1 MSSLDRAFIDD
12 LLSRIDIIEVIGNVI
27 QLKKHGSGY
36 KGLCPFHSENTP
48 SFNVSNTKQFYHCF
62 GCGASGDVIKFLRD
76 HDGLT
81 FIEAI
86 EKLAYMANVEMPKG
100 NDNKNDDS
108 KTLLDTNKL
117 VNEQYVK
124 NLENDINAKTY
135 LLKRNINEDM
145 AQNFNLGLSKDSWD
159 NITNLLVKKNKMKEG
174 VDLGLLVK
182 NKDKTYDR
190 FRNRI
195 MFPIRN
201 TSGNIIAFGGRAL
214 DKNDNA
220 KYINSPE
227 SKLFYKSN
235 EVYGLFESKQYI
247 NKVDQIIVVEGY
259 TDVIALHQNGIKNAV
274 AALGTAF
281 TKFHINKLLRYS
293 KNIVFC
299 FDGDIAGQKAA
310 WKALENCL
318 PEIRDGVNIGF
329 SFIADGKDPDDLC
342 NEDTEAFKAIIA
354 DSMALS
360 EFMFNSMRKNLD
372 LKKVEDKTTF
382 TKNIIPLIE
391 KIPNGLYKKLLKE
404 QLLSITKL
412 SEADLFLKEKSL
424 KGQNTIKYNIASNNP
439 GLTDSLILSIF
450 LEHPILL
457 EKFSNQM
464 IDIVKDPD
472 VKEML
477 ASIQDMKVNNT
488 FQLNKFLEID
498 GTKKDLFLKY
508 SSEKMMYADVDSA
521 KQTINSIISNIEE
534 KTHES
539 QYFSILRKFSDGA
552 DLTDDEKAVLKNFK
566 K

>member
-62 GCGASGDVIKFLRD
+62 GCGASGDVIKFLRE

-100 NDNKNDDS
+100 NTNKRDS
-108 KTLLDTNKL
+108 SKNLLDTNEL
-117 VNEQYVK
+117 VNEQFSK
-124 NLENDINAKTY
+124 NLSNDKNAKKY
-135 LLKRNINEDM
+135 LSKRNIN
-145 AQNFNLGLSKDSWD
+145 QNMIDNFSIGLSKDSWD
-159 NITNLLVKKNKMKEG
+159 SVTNLLGKTKKIKEG
-174 VDLGLLVK
+174 LELGLLVK
-182 NKDKTYDR
+182 NKDKIYDR

-214 DKNDNA
+214 SKDDNA

-227 SKLFYKSN
+227 SGLFYKSY
-235 EVYGLFESKQYI
+235 ELYGLFESKQYI

-310 WKALENCL
+310 WKALDNCL

-329 SFIADGKDPDDLC
+329 SFIANGKDPDELC
-342 NEDTEAFKAIIA
+342 NENMSMFKDTIA
-354 DSMALS
+354 NNIALS
-360 EFMFNSMRKNLD
+360 EFMFDTIRKSLD
-372 LKKVEDKTTF
+372 LNKVEDKTAF
-382 TKNIIPLIE
+382 VKNIVPLIE

-404 QLLSITKL
+404 KLLDFKIKL
-412 SEADLFLKEKSL
+412 
-424 KGQNTIKYNIASNNP
+424 
-439 GLTDSLILSIF
+439 
-450 LEHPILL
+450 
-457 EKFSNQM
+457 
-464 IDIVKDPD
+464 
-472 VKEML
+472 
-477 ASIQDMKVNNT
+477 
-488 FQLNKFLEID
+488 
-498 GTKKDLFLKY
+498 
-508 SSEKMMYADVDSA
+508 
-521 KQTINSIISNIEE
+521 
-534 KTHES
+534 
-539 QYFSILRKFSDGA
+539 
-552 DLTDDEKAVLKNFK
+552 
-566 K
+566 

>member
-404 QLLSITKL
+404 QLLNITKL
-412 SEADLFLKEKSL
+412 SEADLFLKEKPL
-424 KGQNTIKYNIASNNP
+424 KGQNPINKNLALNSLE
-439 GLTDSLILSIF
+439 LTDSLILSIF

-457 EKFSNQM
+457 EQFSNQI
-464 IDIVKDPD
+464 IDIVKDSD

-477 ASIQDMKVNNT
+477 VLIKDMKVNNT

-498 GTKKDLFLKY
+498 GTKKNLFLKY

>member
-12 LLSRIDIIEVIGNVI
+12 LLSKIDIIEVIGNAI
-27 QLKKHGSGY
+27 QLKKHGNGY

-62 GCGASGDVIKFLRD
+62 GCGASGDVIKFLRE

-100 NDNKNDDS
+100 NTNKRDS
-108 KTLLDTNKL
+108 SKNLLDTNQL
-117 VNEQYVK
+117 VNEQFSK
-124 NLENDINAKTY
+124 NLSNDTNAKKY
-135 LLKRNINEDM
+135 LSKRNIN
-145 AQNFNLGLSKDSWD
+145 QNMIDNFSIGLSKDSWD
-159 NITNLLVKKNKMKEG
+159 SVTELLGKAKKIKEG
-174 VDLGLLVK
+174 LELGLLVK
-182 NKDKTYDR
+182 NKDKIYDR

-214 DKNDNA
+214 SKDDNA

-227 SKLFYKSN
+227 SGLFYKSY
-235 EVYGLFESKQYI
+235 ELYGLFESKQYI

-299 FDGDIAGQKAA
+299 FDGDLAGQKAA
-310 WKALENCL
+310 WKALDNCL

-329 SFIADGKDPDDLC
+329 SFIANGKDPDELC
-342 NEDTEAFKAIIA
+342 NENMSMFKNTIA
-354 DSMALS
+354 NNIALS
-360 EFMFNSMRKNLD
+360 EFMFDTVRKSLD
-372 LKKVEDKTTF
+372 LNKVEDKTAF
-382 TKNIIPLIE
+382 VKNIIPLIE

-404 QLLSITKL
+404 KLLDITKI
-412 SEADLFLKEKSL
+412 SEFDLFSKEKITANKKSMENDIIPNEL
-424 KGQNTIKYNIASNNP
+424 EII
-439 GLTDSLILSIF
+439 DSLVLSIF
-450 LEHPILL
+450 LEHPALL
-457 EKFSNQM
+457 DGFGNKIINL
-464 IDIVKDPD
+464 INNKD

-477 ASIQDMKVNNT
+477 DMIKNFKVNNK
-488 FQLNKFLEID
+488 FQLNKFLETD
-498 GTKKDLFLKY
+498 GAKKDLFLKY
-508 SSEKMMYADVDSA
+508 SSEKIMYKSIESA
-521 KQTINSIISNIEE
+521 KQTINSIIENMQE
-534 KTHES
+534 KNHES
-539 QYFSILRKFSDGA
+539 QYFGILRKFSNGES
-552 DLTDDEKAVLKNFK
+552 LSENEKEILKSFK

>member
-12 LLSRIDIIEVIGNVI
+12 LLSKIDIIEVIGNAI
-27 QLKKHGSGY
+27 QLKKHGNGY

-62 GCGASGDVIKFLRD
+62 GCGASGDVIKFLRE

-100 NDNKNDDS
+100 NTNKRDS
-108 KTLLDTNKL
+108 SKNLLDTNQL
-117 VNEQYVK
+117 VNEQFSK
-124 NLENDINAKTY
+124 NLSNDTNAKKY
-135 LLKRNINEDM
+135 LSKRNIN
-145 AQNFNLGLSKDSWD
+145 QNMIDNFSIGLSKDSWD
-159 NITNLLVKKNKMKEG
+159 SVTELLRKKKKIKEG
-174 VDLGLLVK
+174 LELGLLVK
-182 NKDKTYDR
+182 NKDKIYDR

-214 DKNDNA
+214 SKDDNA

-227 SKLFYKSN
+227 SGLFYKSY
-235 EVYGLFESKQYI
+235 ELYGLFESKQYI

-299 FDGDIAGQKAA
+299 FDGDLAGQKAA
-310 WKALENCL
+310 WKALDNCL

-329 SFIADGKDPDDLC
+329 SFIANGKDPDELC
-342 NEDTEAFKAIIA
+342 NENMSMFKNTIA
-354 DSMALS
+354 NNIALS
-360 EFMFNSMRKNLD
+360 EFMFDTVRKSLD
-372 LKKVEDKTTF
+372 LNKVEDKTAF
-382 TKNIIPLIE
+382 VKNIIPLIE

-404 QLLSITKL
+404 KLLDITKI
-412 SEADLFLKEKSL
+412 SEFDLFSKEKITANKKSMENDIIPNEL
-424 KGQNTIKYNIASNNP
+424 EII
-439 GLTDSLILSIF
+439 DSLVLSIF
-450 LEHPILL
+450 LEHPALL
-457 EKFSNQM
+457 DGFGNKIINL
-464 IDIVKDPD
+464 INNKD

-477 ASIQDMKVNNT
+477 DMIKNFKVNNK
-488 FQLNKFLEID
+488 FQLNKFLETD
-498 GTKKDLFLKY
+498 GAKKDLFLKY
-508 SSEKMMYADVDSA
+508 SSEKIMYKSIESA
-521 KQTINSIISNIEE
+521 KQTINSIIENMQE
-534 KTHES
+534 KNHES
-539 QYFSILRKFSDGA
+539 QYFGILRKFSNGES
-552 DLTDDEKAVLKNFK
+552 LSENEKEILKSFK

>member
-62 GCGASGDVIKFLRD
+62 GCGVSGDVIKFLRE

-117 VNEQYVK
+117 VNEQYIK
-124 NLENDINAKTY
+124 NLENDMNAKKY
-135 LLKRNINEDM
+135 LLQRNINEDM
-145 AQNFNLGLSKDSWD
+145 VQNFNLGLSKDSWD

-182 NKDKTYDR
+182 NKDKIYDR

-227 SKLFYKSN
+227 SKLFYKST

-342 NEDTEAFKAIIA
+342 NEDTEAFKVIIA

-404 QLLSITKL
+404 QLLDITKL

-424 KGQNTIKYNIASNNP
+424 KNQNSMNNNVVLNNLE
-439 GLTDSLILSIF
+439 LTDSLILSIF

-457 EKFSNQM
+457 EQFSKQIIN
-464 IDIVKDPD
+464 IVKNPD

-477 ASIQDMKVNNT
+477 VSIQDMKVNNT

-498 GTKKDLFLKY
+498 GAKKDLFLKY
-508 SSEKMMYADVDSA
+508 SSEKIMYVDVDSA
-521 KQTINSIISNIEE
+521 KQTINSIINNIKE

-539 QYFSILRKFSDGA
+539 QYFSILRKFSDGE

>member
-12 LLSRIDIIEVIGNVI
+12 LLSKIDIIEVIGNAI
-27 QLKKHGSGY
+27 QLKKHGNGY

-62 GCGASGDVIKFLRD
+62 GCGASGDVIKFLRE

-100 NDNKNDDS
+100 NTNKRDS
-108 KTLLDTNKL
+108 SKNLLDTNQL
-117 VNEQYVK
+117 VNEQFSK
-124 NLENDINAKTY
+124 NLSNDTNAKKY
-135 LLKRNINEDM
+135 LSKRNIN
-145 AQNFNLGLSKDSWD
+145 QNMIDNFSIGLSKDSWD
-159 NITNLLVKKNKMKEG
+159 SVTELLGKAKKIKEG
-174 VDLGLLVK
+174 LELGLLVK
-182 NKDKTYDR
+182 NKDKIYDR

-214 DKNDNA
+214 SKDDNA

-227 SKLFYKSN
+227 SGLFYKSY
-235 EVYGLFESKQYI
+235 ELYGLFESKQYI

-299 FDGDIAGQKAA
+299 FDGDLAGQKAA
-310 WKALENCL
+310 WKALDNCL

-329 SFIADGKDPDDLC
+329 SFIANGKDPDELC
-342 NEDTEAFKAIIA
+342 NENMSMFKNTIA
-354 DSMALS
+354 NNIALS
-360 EFMFNSMRKNLD
+360 EFMFDTVRKSLD
-372 LKKVEDKTTF
+372 LNKVEDKTAF
-382 TKNIIPLIE
+382 VKNIIPLIE

-404 QLLSITKL
+404 KLLDITKI
-412 SEADLFLKEKSL
+412 SEFDLFSKEKITANKKSMENDIIPNEL
-424 KGQNTIKYNIASNNP
+424 EI
-439 GLTDSLILSIF
+439 TDSLVLSIF
-450 LEHPILL
+450 LEHPALL
-457 EKFSNQM
+457 DGFGNKIINL
-464 IDIVKDPD
+464 INNKD

-477 ASIQDMKVNNT
+477 DMIKNFKVNNK
-488 FQLNKFLEID
+488 FQLNKFLETD
-498 GTKKDLFLKY
+498 GVKKDLFLKY
-508 SSEKMMYADVDSA
+508 SSEKIMYKSIESA
-521 KQTINSIISNIEE
+521 KQTINSIIENMQE
-534 KTHES
+534 KNHES
-539 QYFSILRKFSDGA
+539 QYFGILRKFSNGES
-552 DLTDDEKAVLKNFK
+552 LSENEKEILKSFK

>member
-12 LLSRIDIIEVIGNVI
+12 LLSKIDIIEVIGNAI
-27 QLKKHGSGY
+27 QLKKHGNGY

-62 GCGASGDVIKFLRD
+62 GCGASGDVIKFLRE

-100 NDNKNDDS
+100 NTNKRDS
-108 KTLLDTNKL
+108 SKNLLDTNQL
-117 VNEQYVK
+117 VNEQFSK
-124 NLENDINAKTY
+124 NLSNDTNAKKY
-135 LLKRNINEDM
+135 LSKRNIN
-145 AQNFNLGLSKDSWD
+145 QNMIDNFSIGLSKDSWD
-159 NITNLLVKKNKMKEG
+159 SVTELLGKAKKIKEG
-174 VDLGLLVK
+174 LELGLLVK
-182 NKDKTYDR
+182 NKDKIYDR

-214 DKNDNA
+214 SKDDNA

-227 SKLFYKSN
+227 SGLFYKSY
-235 EVYGLFESKQYI
+235 ELYGLFESKQYI

-299 FDGDIAGQKAA
+299 FDGDLAGQKAA
-310 WKALENCL
+310 WKALDNCL

-329 SFIADGKDPDDLC
+329 SFIANGKDPDELC
-342 NEDTEAFKAIIA
+342 NENMSMFKNTIA
-354 DSMALS
+354 NNIALS
-360 EFMFNSMRKNLD
+360 EFMFDTVRKSLD
-372 LKKVEDKTTF
+372 LNKVEDKTAF
-382 TKNIIPLIE
+382 VKNIIPLIE

-404 QLLSITKL
+404 KLLDITKI
-412 SEADLFLKEKSL
+412 SEFDLFSKEKITANKKSMENDIIPNEL
-424 KGQNTIKYNIASNNP
+424 EII
-439 GLTDSLILSIF
+439 DSLVLSIF
-450 LEHPILL
+450 LEHPALL
-457 EKFSNQM
+457 DGFGNKIINL
-464 IDIVKDPD
+464 INNKD

-477 ASIQDMKVNNT
+477 DMIKNFKVNNK
-488 FQLNKFLEID
+488 FQLNKFLETD
-498 GTKKDLFLKY
+498 GVKKDLFLKY
-508 SSEKMMYADVDSA
+508 SSEKIMYKSIESA
-521 KQTINSIISNIEE
+521 KQTINSIIENMQE
-534 KTHES
+534 KNHES
-539 QYFSILRKFSDGA
+539 QYFGILRKFSNGES
-552 DLTDDEKAVLKNFK
+552 LSENEKEILKSFK

>member
-227 SKLFYKSN
+227 SKLFYKST

-342 NEDTEAFKAIIA
+342 NEDTELFKAIIA

-404 QLLSITKL
+404 QLLNITKL
-412 SEADLFLKEKSL
+412 SEADLFLKEKPL
-424 KGQNTIKYNIASNNP
+424 KGQNPINKNLALNSLE
-439 GLTDSLILSIF
+439 LTDSLILSIF

-457 EKFSNQM
+457 EQFSNQI
-464 IDIVKDPD
+464 IDIVKDSD

-477 ASIQDMKVNNT
+477 VLIKDMKVNNT

-508 SSEKMMYADVDSA
+508 SSEKIMYADVDSA
-521 KQTINSIISNIEE
+521 KQTINSIINNIEE

-539 QYFSILRKFSDGA
+539 QYFSILRKFSDGEN
-552 DLTDDEKAVLKNFK
+552 LTDEERAVLKNFK

>member
-62 GCGASGDVIKFLRD
+62 GCGASGDVIKFLRE

-108 KTLLDTNKL
+108 KNLLDTNKL
-117 VNEQYVK
+117 VNTQYVK
-124 NLENDINAKTY
+124 NLENDMNAQKY
-135 LLKRNINEDM
+135 LLQRKINRDM
-145 AQNFNLGLSKDSWD
+145 VQNFNLGLSKDGWD
-159 NITNLLVKKNKMKEG
+159 NITNLLAKESKIKEG

-182 NKDKTYDR
+182 NKDKLYDR

-227 SKLFYKSN
+227 SKLFYKST

-342 NEDTEAFKAIIA
+342 NEDTELFKAIIA

-404 QLLSITKL
+404 QLLNITKL
-412 SEADLFLKEKSL
+412 SEADLFLKEKPL
-424 KGQNTIKYNIASNNP
+424 KGQNPINKNLALNSLE
-439 GLTDSLILSIF
+439 LTDSLILSIF

-457 EKFSNQM
+457 EQFSNQI
-464 IDIVKDPD
+464 IDIVKDSD

-477 ASIQDMKVNNT
+477 VLIKDMKVNNT

-508 SSEKMMYADVDSA
+508 SSEKIMYADVDSA
-521 KQTINSIISNIEE
+521 KQTINSIINNIEE

-539 QYFSILRKFSDGA
+539 QYFSILRKFSDGEN
-552 DLTDDEKAVLKNFK
+552 LTDEERAVLKNFK

>member
-12 LLSRIDIIEVIGNVI
+12 LLSRIDIIEVIGNVV

-404 QLLSITKL
+404 QLLDITKL
-412 SEADLFLKEKSL
+412 SEADLFLKEKSF
-424 KGQNTIKYNIASNNP
+424 KNQNPINNNVVLNNLE
-439 GLTDSLILSIF
+439 LTDSLILSIF

-457 EKFSNQM
+457 EKFGNQM

-521 KQTINSIISNIEE
+521 KQTINSIINNIKE

-539 QYFSILRKFSDGA
+539 EYFSILRKFSDGA

>member
-12 LLSRIDIIEVIGNVI
+12 LLSRIDIIEVIGNVV

-404 QLLSITKL
+404 QLLDITKL
-412 SEADLFLKEKSL
+412 SEADLFLKEKSS
-424 KGQNTIKYNIASNNP
+424 KGQNTIKNNITSNNLE
-439 GLTDSLILSIF
+439 LTDSLILSIF

-457 EKFSNQM
+457 EQFSKRI
-464 IDIVKDPD
+464 IDIVKDSE

-477 ASIQDMKVNNT
+477 LSIQDMKVNNT

-498 GTKKDLFLKY
+498 GAKKDLFLKY
-508 SSEKMMYADVDSA
+508 SSEKIMYADVDSA
-521 KQTINSIISNIEE
+521 KQTINSIINNIEE

-539 QYFSILRKFSDGA
+539 QYFSILRKFSDGE

>member
-12 LLSRIDIIEVIGNVI
+12 LLSRIDIIEVIGNAI
-27 QLKKHGSGY
+27 QLKKHGNGY

-62 GCGASGDVIKFLRD
+62 GCGASGDVIKFLRE

-100 NDNKNDDS
+100 NKNKRDS
-108 KTLLDTNKL
+108 SKNLLDTNQL
-117 VNEQYVK
+117 VNEQFSK
-124 NLENDINAKTY
+124 NLSNDINAKKY
-135 LLKRNINEDM
+135 LSNRNIN
-145 AQNFNLGLSKDSWD
+145 QNMIDNFSIGLSKDSWD
-159 NITNLLVKKNKMKEG
+159 SVTELLGKAKKIKEG
-174 VDLGLLVK
+174 LELGLLVK
-182 NKDKTYDR
+182 NKDKIYDR

-214 DKNDNA
+214 SKDDNA

-227 SKLFYKSN
+227 SGLFYKSY
-235 EVYGLFESKQYI
+235 ELYGLFESKQYI

-310 WKALENCL
+310 WKALDNCL

-329 SFIADGKDPDDLC
+329 SFIANGKDPDELC
-342 NEDTEAFKAIIA
+342 NENMSMFKDTIA
-354 DSMALS
+354 NNIALS
-360 EFMFNSMRKNLD
+360 EFMFDTIRKSLD
-372 LKKVEDKTTF
+372 LNKVEDKTAF
-382 TKNIIPLIE
+382 VKNIVPLIE

-404 QLLSITKL
+404 KLLDITKI
-412 SEADLFLKEKSL
+412 SEFDLFSKEKITANKKIMENDIIPNEL
-424 KGQNTIKYNIASNNP
+424 EI
-439 GLTDSLILSIF
+439 TDSLVLSIF
-450 LEHPILL
+450 LEHPVLL
-457 EKFSNQM
+457 DGFGNKIINL
-464 IDIVKDPD
+464 INNKD

-477 ASIQDMKVNNT
+477 DMIKNFKVNNK
-488 FQLNKFLEID
+488 FQLNKFLETD
-498 GTKKDLFLKY
+498 GVKKDLFLKY
-508 SSEKMMYADVDSA
+508 SSEKIMYKNIESA
-521 KQTINSIISNIEE
+521 KQTINSIIENMQE
-534 KTHES
+534 KNHES
-539 QYFSILRKFSDGA
+539 QYFGILRKFSNGES
-552 DLTDDEKAVLKNFK
+552 LSENEKEILKSFK

>member
-1 MSSLDRAFIDD
+1 M
-12 LLSRIDIIEVIGNVI
+12 V
-27 QLKKHGSGY
+27 
-36 KGLCPFHSENTP
+36 
-48 SFNVSNTKQFYHCF
+48 
-62 GCGASGDVIKFLRD
+62 
-76 HDGLT
+76 
-81 FIEAI
+81 
-86 EKLAYMANVEMPKG
+86 
-100 NDNKNDDS
+100 
-108 KTLLDTNKL
+108 
-117 VNEQYVK
+117 
-124 NLENDINAKTY
+124 
-135 LLKRNINEDM
+135 
-145 AQNFNLGLSKDSWD
+145 QNFNLGLSKDSWD
-159 NITNLLVKKNKMKEG
+159 NITELLAKKNKTKEG

-182 NKDKTYDR
+182 NKNKIYDR

-201 TSGNIIAFGGRAL
+201 TSGNIIAFGGRTL
-214 DKNDNA
+214 SKDDNA

-247 NKVDQIIVVEGY
+247 NKVNQIIVVEGY

-329 SFIADGKDPDDLC
+329 SFITDGKDPDDLC
-342 NEDTEAFKAIIA
+342 NEDTEAFKTIIA
-354 DSMALS
+354 NSVALS
-360 EFMFNSMRKNLD
+360 EFMFDSIGKNLN

-382 TKNIIPLIE
+382 TKNIISLIQ

-404 QLLSITKL
+404 KLLNITKL
-412 SEADLFLKEKSL
+412 SEADLFLKEKAL
-424 KGQNTIKYNIASNNP
+424 KSQNTMKNNVVSDNLE
-439 GLTDSLILSIF
+439 LTDSLVLSIF

-457 EKFSNQM
+457 EKFSDQIINV
-464 IDIVKDPD
+464 IKNSD

-477 ASIQDMKVNNT
+477 GLIQDMKINNT
-488 FQLNKFLEID
+488 FQLNKFLEMD
-498 GTKKDLFLKY
+498 GIKKDLFLKY
-508 SSEKMMYADVDSA
+508 SSERIMYADIESA
-521 KQTINSIISNIEE
+521 KQTIDSIISNIEE
-534 KTHES
+534 KNHES
-539 QYFSILRKFSDGA
+539 QYFSVLRKFSDGEG
-552 DLTDDEKAVLKNFK
+552 LTDDEKMILKNFK

>member
-159 NITNLLVKKNKMKEG
+159 NITNLLVKKNKVKEG

>member
-12 LLSRIDIIEVIGNVI
+12 LLSKIDIIEVIGNAI
-27 QLKKHGSGY
+27 QLKKHGNGY

-62 GCGASGDVIKFLRD
+62 GCGASGDVIKFLRE

-81 FIEAI
+81 FMEAV

-100 NDNKNDDS
+100 NTNKRDS
-108 KTLLDTNKL
+108 SKNLLDTNEL
-117 VNEQYVK
+117 VNEQFSK
-124 NLENDINAKTY
+124 NLSNDKNAKKY
-135 LLKRNINEDM
+135 LSKRNIN
-145 AQNFNLGLSKDSWD
+145 QNMIDNFSIGLSKDSWD
-159 NITNLLVKKNKMKEG
+159 SVTNLLGKTKKIKEG
-174 VDLGLLVK
+174 LELGLLVK
-182 NKDKTYDR
+182 NKDKIYDR

-214 DKNDNA
+214 SKDDNA

-227 SKLFYKSN
+227 SGLFYKSY
-235 EVYGLFESKQYI
+235 ELYGLFESKQYI

-310 WKALENCL
+310 WKALDNCL

-329 SFIADGKDPDDLC
+329 SFIANGKDPDELC
-342 NEDTEAFKAIIA
+342 NENMSMFKDTIA
-354 DSMALS
+354 NNVALS
-360 EFMFNSMRKNLD
+360 EFMFDTVSKSLD
-372 LKKVEDKTTF
+372 LNKVEDKTTF
-382 TKNIIPLIE
+382 VKDIVPLIE

-404 QLLSITKL
+404 KLLDITKI
-412 SEADLFLKEKSL
+412 SEIDLFAKEKITGNKKSM
-424 KGQNTIKYNIASNNP
+424 QNNTIPNELEI
-439 GLTDSLILSIF
+439 TDSLVLSIF
-450 LEHPILL
+450 LEHPVLL
-457 EKFSNQM
+457 DSFGNKIINLISN
-464 IDIVKDPD
+464 KD
-472 VKEML
+472 VREML
-477 ASIQDMKVNNT
+477 DVIKNFKVNNK
-488 FQLNKFLEID
+488 FQLNKFLE
-498 GTKKDLFLKY
+498 TEKKKKDLFLKY
-508 SSEKMMYADVDSA
+508 SSEKIMYKNIESA
-521 KQTINSIISNIEE
+521 KETINSIIENMQE
-534 KTHES
+534 KSHES
-539 QYFSILRKFSDGA
+539 QYFGILKKFSNGEN
-552 DLTDDEKAVLKNFK
+552 LSENEKEILKSFK

>member
-62 GCGASGDVIKFLRD
+62 GCGASGDVIKFLRE

-108 KTLLDTNKL
+108 KNLLDTNKL
-117 VNEQYVK
+117 VNTQYVK
-124 NLENDINAKTY
+124 NLENDMNAQKY
-135 LLKRNINEDM
+135 LLQRKINRDM
-145 AQNFNLGLSKDSWD
+145 VQNFNLGLSKDGWD
-159 NITNLLVKKNKMKEG
+159 NITNLLAKESKIKEG

-182 NKDKTYDR
+182 NKDKLYDR

-227 SKLFYKSN
+227 SKLFYKST

-342 NEDTEAFKAIIA
+342 NEDTELFKAIIA

-404 QLLSITKL
+404 QLLNITKL
-412 SEADLFLKEKSL
+412 SEADLFLKEKPL
-424 KGQNTIKYNIASNNP
+424 KGRNP
-439 GLTDSLILSIF
+439 INKNLALNSLELTDSLILSIF

-457 EKFSNQM
+457 EQFSNQI
-464 IDIVKDPD
+464 IDIVKDSD

-477 ASIQDMKVNNT
+477 VLIKDMKVNNT

-508 SSEKMMYADVDSA
+508 SSEKIMYADVDSA
-521 KQTINSIISNIEE
+521 KQTINSIINNIEE

-539 QYFSILRKFSDGA
+539 QYFSILRKFSDGEN
-552 DLTDDEKAVLKNFK
+552 LTDEERAVLKNFK

>member
-404 QLLSITKL
+404 QLLGITKL
-412 SEADLFLKEKSL
+412 SEADLFLKEKS
-424 KGQNTIKYNIASNNP
+424 
-439 GLTDSLILSIF
+439 
-450 LEHPILL
+450 
-457 EKFSNQM
+457 
-464 IDIVKDPD
+464 
-472 VKEML
+472 
-477 ASIQDMKVNNT
+477 
-488 FQLNKFLEID
+488 
-498 GTKKDLFLKY
+498 
-508 SSEKMMYADVDSA
+508 
-521 KQTINSIISNIEE
+521 
-534 KTHES
+534 
-539 QYFSILRKFSDGA
+539 
-552 DLTDDEKAVLKNFK
+552 
-566 K
+566 